1 MEFSGEGLRDCCQQ
15 ILVLRLEKTWL
26 LYTWTYFNFTFYTH
40 NAPCVYP
47 HCKVSIG
54 QYTKMCTSPLI
65 FFQLQYFRWQIFEEN
80 IWSLSLSLYIWVR
93 NDSTEIDHKE
103 IVFGEQCNI
112 LQFGDELNVESN
124 SWSQIFW
131 MAHVTLFKYL
141 IISNHYFTKK
151 GFTDKDRVL
160 VIICGNNL
168 IHMWIFFNLIK
179 PALQF
184 PPPKCHIWS
193 RNYDFFDARSKLLYF
208 CIT

>member
-1 MEFSGEGLRDCCQQ
+1 MPWSTGGL
-15 ILVLRLEKTWL
+15 LAANPGSSFWGTWL
-26 LYTWTYFNFTFYTH
+26 LYTWTYFTFIFYTH

-131 MAHVTLFKYL
+131 MAQVILFRYL
-141 IISNHYFTKK
+141 IISKNHYFTMK
-151 GFTDKDRVL
+151 GFTVKDAIL
-160 VIICGNNL
+160 VIFCAHIL
-168 IHMWIFFNLIK
+168 IYLWQKFQLCHTSRSV
-179 PALQF
+179 F
-184 PPPKCHIWS
+184 PQKIA
-193 RNYDFFDARSKLLYF
+193 YLV
-208 CIT
+208 